1 MTEKKRTDKIL
12 DLLDAALQ
20 STTPRHFGTGGVSPD
35 TCVGCTDRPA
45 IEGRSW
51 CELCLPENDDKAP
64 EPSADDA
71 FVQLGFTYA
80 VPLIP
85 GEWFGIE
92 GLVAINVG
100 PEPDPVL
107 VAGVFVDA
115 DERPVAVGMNIPALL
130 QLPAASEVIEL
141 LARTVAD
148 LALHGVPTDLR
159 DEAGE

>member
-20 STTPRHFGTGGVSPD
+20 STTPRHFGTGGVSPE

-51 CELCLPENDDKAP
+51 CEMCLPESGDKAP
-64 EPSADDA
+64 EPSADDP

-85 GEWFGIE
+85 GESFGME
-92 GLVAINVG
+92 GLVSIEVG
-100 PEPDPVL
+100 LEPDPML
-107 VAGVFVDA
+107 IAGVFVDA
-115 DERPVAVGMNIPALL
+115 DDQPVAVGINIPALF

-148 LALHGVPTDLR
+148 LALNGVPAELR
-159 DEAGE
+159 DEAE